1 METQKD
7 KILNLFYIEHLIV
20 KEIAEK
26 TKVTSAYITK
36 VIKTDSRYMEEKNF
50 RKEKSKEKRKQ
61 DQNNFIKQKRENKRI
76 QDNYEFVQSQHIQ
89 ASMELSK
96 SKKLTDENY
105 RKWNTSAYK
114 YNPSKHRYEFDESLG
129 RAADV
134 PKYIKER

>member
-7 KILNLFYIEHLIV
+7 KILNLFYIEHLKV

-26 TKVTSAYITK
+26 TSVTSAYVTK
-36 VIKTDSRYMEEKNF
+36 VIKIDSRYKEEKNF
-50 RKEKSKEKRKQ
+50 RKEKSKEKRKLA
-61 DQNNFIKQKRENKRI
+61 QNNFIKQKRENKRI
-76 QDNYEFVQSQHIQ
+76 EDNYEFVQSQHIQ

>member
-1 METQKD
+1 MEIQKD
-7 KILNLFYIEHLIV
+7 KIINLFYTHHLKV

-26 TKVTSAYITK
+26 TSVSSAYITK
-36 VIKTDSRYMEEKNF
+36 VIKTDSRYKEEKNF
-50 RKEKSKEKRKQ
+50 RKEKSKEKRKL

-76 QDNYEFVQSQHIQ
+76 EDNYAFVQSQHIQ

-105 RKWNTSAYK
+105 RKWNKSAYK
-114 YNPSKHRYEFDESLG
+114 YNPSKHRYVFDESLG

>member
-7 KILNLFYIEHLIV
+7 KILNLFYIEHLKV

-26 TKVTSAYITK
+26 TSVTSAYVTK
-36 VIKTDSRYMEEKNF
+36 VIKIDSRYKEEKNF
-50 RKEKSKEKRKQ
+50 RKEKSKEKRKLA
-61 DQNNFIKQKRENKRI
+61 QNNFIKQKRENKRI

>member
-7 KILNLFYIEHLIV
+7 KILNLFYIEHLKV

-36 VIKTDSRYMEEKNF
+36 VIKIDSRYMEEKNF

-61 DQNNFIKQKRENKRI
+61 DQNNFIKQKREKKRI
-76 QDNYEFVQSQHIQ
+76 EDNYEFVQAKHIE
-89 ASMELSK
+89 ASIELSK

-105 RKWNTSAYK
+105 RKWNKSAYK
-114 YNPSKHRYEFDESLG
+114 YNPSKRRYEFDESLG
-129 RAADV
+129 RSYDV
-134 PKYIKER
+134 SKYIKER

>member
-7 KILNLFYIEHLIV
+7 KILNLFYIEHLKV

-89 ASMELSK
+89 ASKINRWKLPKME
-96 SKKLTDENY
+96 
-105 RKWNTSAYK
+105 YK
-114 YNPSKHRYEFDESLG
+114 CL
-129 RAADV
+129 
-134 PKYIKER
+134 

>member
-1 METQKD
+1 MEIQKD
-7 KILNLFYIEHLIV
+7 KILNLFYIEHLKV
-20 KEIAEK
+20 TEIAEK
-26 TKVTSAYITK
+26 TSVTSAYVTK
-36 VIKTDSRYMEEKNF
+36 VIKTDFRYKEEKNF
-50 RKEKSKEKRKQ
+50 RKEKSKEKRKLA
-61 DQNNFIKQKRENKRI
+61 QNNFIKQKRENKRI
-76 QDNYEFVQSQHIQ
+76 EDNYEFVQSQHIQ
-89 ASMELSK
+89 ASIELSK

>member
-7 KILNLFYIEHLIV
+7 KILNLFYIEHLKV

-26 TKVTSAYITK
+26 TSVTSAYVTK
-36 VIKTDSRYMEEKNF
+36 VIKTDFRYKEEKNF
-50 RKEKSKEKRKQ
+50 RKEKSKEKRKLA
-61 DQNNFIKQKRENKRI
+61 QNNFIKQKRENKRI
-76 QDNYEFVQSQHIQ
+76 EDNYEFVQSQHIQ
-89 ASMELSK
+89 ASIELSK

>member
-7 KILNLFYIEHLIV
+7 KILNLFYIEHLKV

-26 TKVTSAYITK
+26 TSVTSAYVTK
-36 VIKTDSRYMEEKNF
+36 VIKIDTRYKEEKNF
-50 RKEKSKEKRKQ
+50 RKEKSKKKRKQ

>member
-7 KILNLFYIEHLIV
+7 KILNLFYIEHLKV

-26 TKVTSAYITK
+26 TSVTSAYVTK
-36 VIKTDSRYMEEKNF
+36 VIKIDSRYKEEKNF
-50 RKEKSKEKRKQ
+50 RKEKSKEKRKLA
-61 DQNNFIKQKRENKRI
+61 QNNFIKQKRENKRI
-76 QDNYEFVQSQHIQ
+76 EDNYEFVQSQHIQ
-89 ASMELSK
+89 ASIELSK

-114 YNPSKHRYEFDESLG
+114 YNPSKHRYEFDVSLG

>member
-7 KILNLFYIEHLIV
+7 KIINLFYTYHLKV

-26 TKVTSAYITK
+26 TNVTSAYITK
-36 VIKTDSRYMEEKNF
+36 VIKTNSRYKKEKDF
-50 RKEKSKEKRKQ
+50 RKEKSKEKRKLAQ
-61 DQNNFIKQKRENKRI
+61 KNFIKQKRENKRI
-76 QDNYEFVQSQHIQ
+76 DDNYAFVQSKHIQ

-105 RKWNTSAYK
+105 RKWNKSAYK

>member
-7 KILNLFYIEHLIV
+7 KIINLFYIKHLKV
-20 KEIAEK
+20 KEIAEI
-26 TKVTSAYITK
+26 TKVTSAYVTK

>member
-7 KILNLFYIEHLIV
+7 KIINLFYIKHLKV

-26 TKVTSAYITK
+26 IKITSAYVTK